1 MGFGLVVY
9 PTYAVVDRPDPADD
23 RRVPAYD
30 HRAGWGDPTNS
41 AESASDGPVAVAL
54 GRFNISATVGIERG
68 APDTLH
74 MEQSDVKTTYLVVGP
89 ATDPTTPGALLS
101 VYVSSNY
108 GGGFIAF
115 AGDGAIKQINPP
127 S

>member
-1 MGFGLVVY
+1 MRFGLVIY
-9 PTYAVVDRPDPADD
+9 PTYAVVDRPDPSDD

-30 HRAGWGDPTNS
+30 RRAGWGDPTNS
-41 AESASDGPVAVAL
+41 AKSASDGPVAVDL
-54 GRFNISATVGIERG
+54 GRFNIAATVGMERG